1 MVINIFIL
9 LLLLLLNVRHSCVV
23 PYKISCRHEITIN
36 FAVTFFLLLADSS
49 FAIQSVSADPVKS
62 VQHYYSQSS
71 WLLSTLALLITVRGC
86 WYNLLHTV
94 SSIQCGLIR
103 MPSASHTFHIATWT
117 NLSVL
122 FRYSSV
128 FRLIDVCG
136 VYVFCKS
143 RQITGQTQKHSVQHR
158 ELSLNMCSEH
168 DNRNTRR
175 KKNGIEN
182 DNK

>member
-1 MVINIFIL
+1 MSDTVVSCHIKFRAVMKLLSIL
-9 LLLLLLNVRHSCVV
+9 LWL
-23 PYKISCRHEITIN
+23 
-36 FAVTFFLLLADSS
+36 FFRLLADSS

-71 WLLSTLALLITVRGC
+71 RLLSTLVLLITVRGC

-103 MPSASHTFHIATWT
+103 MPSHTNCHMNESLGFI
-117 NLSVL
+117 LL
-122 FRYSSV
+122 F
-128 FRLIDVCG
+128 VCIPVDRCMWR

-143 RQITGQTQKHSVQHR
+143 RQITGQTQSIPHNI